1 MLFADWIDDLKT
13 TLTILGGIAALF
25 GAVWGYHRLIVE
37 RVYESAVDIAVTV
50 REPTADAPRLVFVE
64 VTLTNKGKIKIQ
76 AKTERTPEGHAY
88 KDDVETHEHSFSLQ
102 VRTIDAASAVAPD
115 HLQWFK
121 SKALAPVK
129 DLAELNVL
137 YEYETPCR
145 DGNGTPID
153 FWMEPGESY
162 HFGLPLVL
170 DPGLYLGKV
179 TFVAAGD
186 DTSFWSRIFLIR
198 VPPTK

>member
-1 MLFADWIDDLKT
+1 MLFADWVDDLKT

-37 RVYESAVDIAVTV
+37 RVYEAAVDIAVTV
-50 REPTADAPRLVFVE
+50 REPTPDAPRLVFVE
-64 VTLTNKGKIKIQ
+64 VCLTNKGKIKVH
-76 AKTERTPEGHAY
+76 AKTERTDGKAF

-102 VRTIDAASAVAPD
+102 VRQIDAAKITAPAHLHWFETTALTPVAGLD
-115 HLQWFK
+115 
-121 SKALAPVK
+121 
-129 DLAELNVL
+129 ELNVL

-145 DGNGTPID
+145 DGKGVLID

-162 HFGLPLVL
+162 HFGLPLAL
-170 DPGLYLGKV
+170 DPGMYLGKV

-186 DTSFWSRIFLIR
+186 DTNFWSRIFLIR
-198 VPPTK
+198 VPPPK